1 MSIIEN
7 IKMALNSIRAHKLR
21 SILTMLGV
29 IIGVGAVIIV
39 VAIGQGGEAMLKSE
53 LVGEENT
60 LNIYYQPTEDEI
72 AANPNIWAENFFTQA
87 DIRSLERIPE
97 IKRVIPYSFEY
108 SKVGYRTESTDAYVN
123 GITESYLD
131 VYPLNVEFGT
141 SFSSTDFIG
150 GRRTALI
157 TASLNEQL
165 FEEESGLG
173 KIIRVNQ
180 QPVEIVGILEKP
192 TGIFAFGVNEVYL
205 PADTWGQIFGKNTF
219 NQVSVQATNADN
231 LQIAG
236 EKAVDVLNANHNT
249 QGYEVFNMEEIAA
262 VVGQVT
268 TIMTMIIGG
277 IASISLLVGGIGV
290 MNIMLVSVT
299 ERTREIGI
307 RKALGA
313 TRSQILVQFLIE
325 SVILTL
331 IGGLIGIA
339 LGAGLASLI
348 SLMLGWPSLVSI
360 PVIVGATVFSM
371 AIGVIF
377 GILPANKASRLN
389 PIDSLRFE

>member
-1 MSIIEN
+1 M
-7 IKMALNSIRAHKLR
+7 
-21 SILTMLGV
+21 
-29 IIGVGAVIIV
+29 
-39 VAIGQGGEAMLKSE
+39 
-53 LVGEENT
+53 
-60 LNIYYQPTEDEI
+60 
-72 AANPNIWAENFFTQA
+72 
-87 DIRSLERIPE
+87 
-97 IKRVIPYSFEY
+97 
-108 SKVGYRTESTDAYVN
+108 N

-205 PADTWGQIFGKNTF
+205 PADTWGQIFGKNTY

>member
-1 MSIIEN
+1 MSLTEN
-7 IKMALNSIRAHKLR
+7 ISMALSSIRAHKLR

-29 IIGVGAVIIV
+29 IIGVAAVIIV

-53 LVGEENT
+53 IAGQENT
-60 LNIYYQPTEDEI
+60 LDIYYVPSDEEI
-72 AANPNIWAENFFTQA
+72 ATNPNAFSDMFSLE

-97 IKRVIPYSFEY
+97 IEKVVAYSFEFGTVNF
-108 SKVGYRTESTDAYVN
+108 KTDSTDAAVY
-123 GITESYLD
+123 GINEPYLD
-131 VYPLNVEFGT
+131 VYPLNVESGV
-141 SFSSTDFIG
+141 SFSSTDFLG

-157 TASLNEQL
+157 SQTLNEEL
-165 FEEESGLG
+165 FEGESGLG
-173 KIIRVNQ
+173 KVIKIGH

-192 TGIFAFGVNEVYL
+192 TGIFAFGSQDVYL
-205 PADTWGQIFGKNTF
+205 PWETWRQVYSKSSF
-219 NQVSVQATNADN
+219 NQVSIQASSADQ

-236 EKAVDVLNANHNT
+236 EKAVNTLNLNNNT
-249 QGYEVFNMEEIAA
+249 EGYTVFNMEEIAA
-262 VVGQVT
+262 AVGQIT

-313 TRSQILVQFLIE
+313 TRSQILAQFIIE

-331 IGGLIGIA
+331 IGGIIGIL

-348 SLMLGWPSLVSI
+348 SLIAGWPSLVSL
-360 PVIVGATVFSM
+360 PVIIGGLLFSM
-371 AIGVIF
+371 VIGVVF

>member
-277 IASISLLVGGIGV
+277 IDSISLLVGGIGV

>member
-1 MSIIEN
+1 MSVIEN
-7 IKMALNSIRAHKLR
+7 IKMVLNSIRAHKLR

-60 LNIYYQPTEDEI
+60 LNIYYQPSEEEI
-72 AANPNIWAENFFTQA
+72 AANPNIWAEDFFTQE

-97 IKRVIPYSFEY
+97 IKRVIAYSFDY
-108 SKVGYRTESTDAYVN
+108 SKVGYRTESIDAYVN

-141 SFSSTDFIG
+141 SFSPTDFIG

-157 TASLNEQL
+157 SASLSEQL
-165 FEEESGLG
+165 FEEENGLG

-192 TGIFAFGVNEVYL
+192 TGIFAFGMNEVYL
-205 PADTWGQIFGKNTF
+205 PADTWRQIYGKNSY
-219 NQVSVQATNADN
+219 NQVSIQATKADN

-249 QGYEVFNMEEIAA
+249 KGYEVFNMEEIAA
-262 VVGQVT
+262 MVGQVT

-371 AIGVIF
+371 AIGVVF